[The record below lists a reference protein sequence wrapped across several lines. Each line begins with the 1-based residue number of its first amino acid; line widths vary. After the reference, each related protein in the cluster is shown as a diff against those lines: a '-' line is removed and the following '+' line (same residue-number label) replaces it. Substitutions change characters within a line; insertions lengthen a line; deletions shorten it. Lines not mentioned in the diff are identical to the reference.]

1 MTQMTLTEL
10 AKRIVLP
17 EEALEAAQMVE
28 LSDAEYQTCKELFD
42 RDLGA
47 FLKEW
52 KEKEELGRY
61 TWALRFYLQL
71 SVDTW
76 EQYQAKHIPEEVF
89 DQTFYDLTIW
99 CRECKRKQGIY
110 GLEELWWLAQ
120 SVKEHLF
127 RLGRLQF
134 EPIVL
139 KEPLEGNGV
148 RIKAG
153 VKGLNVHIPEGESLA
168 FEKCMDSFRRAEQF
182 FAGRGEGKPEF
193 YMCDSWLLS
202 PALKELL
209 PADSNII
216 RFQDLFRIVYRDGI
230 NFNEF
235 RLCNRTGCSG
245 RTVGNLRDALQK
257 LAADVVVVGANRAEH
272 RGRARHH
279 VSRLPCL

>member
-1 MTQMTLTEL
+1 MTLTEL
-10 AKRIVLP
+10 AERIDLP
-17 EEALEAAQMVE
+17 EEALGAAQKVE

-52 KEKEELGRY
+52 KEKEEPGRY

-71 SVDTW
+71 SADTW
-76 EQYQAKHIPEEVF
+76 GQYQAEHIPEEVF

-99 CRECKRKQGIY
+99 CRECQRKHGVY

-134 EPIVL
+134 EPVVL
-139 KEPLEGNGV
+139 KEPLEGNSV
-148 RIKAG
+148 RIEAG
-153 VKGLNVHIPEGESLA
+153 AKGLNVHIPEGESLA
-168 FEKCMDSFRRAEQF
+168 FEKCMDSFRRAERF
-182 FAGRGEGKPEF
+182 FADRGEGKPEF

-216 RFQDLFRIVYRDGI
+216 RFQDLFRIVKVHYAFPQAEQRIFGDILEDKSRYPEDTSLRRKAKRCFQEGKDPGI
-230 NFNEF
+230 GIGVIENIN
-235 RLCNRTGCSG
+235 
-245 RTVGNLRDALQK
+245 K
-257 LAADVVVVGANRAEH
+257 YI
-272 RGRARHH
+272 
-279 VSRLPCL
+279 

>member
-1 MTQMTLTEL
+1 MALTEL
-10 AKRIVLP
+10 AERIDLP
-17 EEALEAAQMVE
+17 EEALWAAQKVE

-52 KEKEELGRY
+52 KEKEEPGRY
-61 TWALRFYLQL
+61 IWALRFYLQL

-76 EQYQAKHIPEEVF
+76 EQYQAEHIPEEVF

-148 RIKAG
+148 RIEAG
-153 VKGLNVHIPEGESLA
+153 VKGLNVHIPKES
-168 FEKCMDSFRRAEQF
+168 R
-182 FAGRGEGKPEF
+182 
-193 YMCDSWLLS
+193 
-202 PALKELL
+202 
-209 PADSNII
+209 
-216 RFQDLFRIVYRDGI
+216 
-230 NFNEF
+230 
-235 RLCNRTGCSG
+235 
-245 RTVGNLRDALQK
+245 
-257 LAADVVVVGANRAEH
+257 
-272 RGRARHH
+272 
-279 VSRLPCL
+279 

>member
-1 MTQMTLTEL
+1 MTLTEL
-10 AKRIVLP
+10 AKRIDLP

-52 KEKEELGRY
+52 KEKEEPGRY

-71 SVDTW
+71 SADIW
-76 EQYQAKHIPEEVF
+76 EQYQAEHIPEEVF

-148 RIKAG
+148 RIEAG

-216 RFQDLFRIVYRDGI
+216 RFQDLFRIVKVHYAFPQAEQRIFGDILEDKSRYPEDTSLRRKAKRYFQEGNDPGI
-230 NFNEF
+230 GIGVIEDIN
-235 RLCNRTGCSG
+235 
-245 RTVGNLRDALQK
+245 K
-257 LAADVVVVGANRAEH
+257 YM
-272 RGRARHH
+272 
-279 VSRLPCL
+279 

>member
-1 MTQMTLTEL
+1 MTLTEL
-10 AKRIVLP
+10 AKRIDLP
-17 EEALEAAQMVE
+17 EEALWAAQKVD

-47 FLKEW
+47 FLKEC
-52 KEKEELGRY
+52 KEKEEPGRY

-76 EQYQAKHIPEEVF
+76 EQYQAEHIPEEVF

-99 CRECKRKQGIY
+99 CRECKRKHGIY

-148 RIKAG
+148 RIEAG
-153 VKGLNVHIPEGESLA
+153 VKGLNVHIPEGEPLA
-168 FEKCMDSFRRAEQF
+168 FEKCMDSFRRAERF
-182 FAGRGEGKPEF
+182 FAARGEGKPEF

-216 RFQDLFRIVYRDGI
+216 RFQDLFRIVKVHYAFPQAEQRIFGDILEDKSRYPEDTSLRRKAKRYFQEGNDPGI
-230 NFNEF
+230 GIGVIEDIN
-235 RLCNRTGCSG
+235 
-245 RTVGNLRDALQK
+245 K
-257 LAADVVVVGANRAEH
+257 YM
-272 RGRARHH
+272 
-279 VSRLPCL
+279 

>member
-1 MTQMTLTEL
+1 M
-10 AKRIVLP
+10 
-17 EEALEAAQMVE
+17 
-28 LSDAEYQTCKELFD
+28 
-42 RDLGA
+42 
-47 FLKEW
+47 
-52 KEKEELGRY
+52 
-61 TWALRFYLQL
+61 
-71 SVDTW
+71 DTW
-76 EQYQAKHIPEEVF
+76 EQYQAEHIPEEVF

-148 RIKAG
+148 RIEAG
-153 VKGLNVHIPEGESLA
+153 AKGLNVHIPEGESLA
-168 FEKCMDSFRRAEQF
+168 FEKCMDSFRRAERF

-216 RFQDLFRIVYRDGI
+216 RFQDLFRIVKVHYAFPQAEQRIFGDILEDKSRYPEDTSLRRKAKRYFQEGNDPGI
-230 NFNEF
+230 GIGVIEDIN
-235 RLCNRTGCSG
+235 
-245 RTVGNLRDALQK
+245 K
-257 LAADVVVVGANRAEH
+257 YM
-272 RGRARHH
+272 
-279 VSRLPCL
+279 